1 MLLHFL
7 KIADI
12 SLYQLHLPPY
22 NGKIRYKNM
31 QYTENVM
38 KPTKRISHLFLP
50 TVFMLAASL
59 SGCGGDGG
67 EAPSEAEQPSG
78 SGPVAL
84 TVWGAEE
91 DEELLQQ
98 IFDSFQEKY
107 RGQADFQ
114 ITYQPQSESHCT
126 DALMADL
133 ENGADVFA
141 FADDQ
146 LNTLVAAGALE
157 PIEDPEPLR
166 AANLPE
172 AVYAASVNDTL
183 YAYPLT
189 ADNGYFLYYDK
200 SVFSQEDIQS
210 WDRMLDVAQAQ
221 GRKVSMEWSSGW
233 YVYAFFGNT
242 GLTVGLNDDGIT
254 NYCTWNDA
262 EGPIKG
268 TDVAKAMT
276 AMAEH
281 PGFLST
287 DDAGFLAGVQDGTIA
302 AGVSGTWNAVAVEE
316 AWGSGFG
323 AAKLPSYTC
332 AGQEIP
338 MASFSGYKLIGVNS
352 YSRNRDWAA
361 KLAEWIT
368 NEENQ
373 ALRFRLRG
381 QGPSNKNAAAS
392 EEVQGS
398 PAIAAL
404 LAQSEHSCLQRI
416 GGNYWEPVAAFT
428 AEILAG
434 TPSGKSLQELL
445 DTMVTGITA
454 P

>member
-1 MLLHFL
+1 
-7 KIADI
+7 
-12 SLYQLHLPPY
+12 
-22 NGKIRYKNM
+22 
-31 QYTENVM
+31 M
-38 KPTKRISHLFLP
+38 KRRIPLSFP
-50 TVFMLAASL
+50 AVFMLTAVL
-59 SGCGGDGG
+59 SGCQTSGT
-67 EAPSEAEQPSG
+67 ASSEEYDTPDSG
-78 SGPVAL
+78 TISL

-91 DEELLQQ
+91 DEELLRQ
-98 IFDSFQEKY
+98 ILDGFQEEY
-107 RGQADFQ
+107 RSQADFL

-146 LNTLVAAGALE
+146 LNTLVASGALE
-157 PIEDPEPLR
+157 PIENADSLR
-166 AANLPE
+166 TSNLPE
-172 AVYAASVNDTL
+172 AVSAASVNDTL

-200 SVFSQEDIQS
+200 RYFSEEDIQS
-210 WDRMLDVAQAQ
+210 WDRMLDIA
-221 GRKVSMEWSSGW
+221 GEEGKKVSMEWSSGW
-233 YVYAFFGNT
+233 YVYSLFGNT

-254 NYCTWNDA
+254 NYCTWNA
-262 EGPIKG
+262 TEGAIKG

-276 AMAEH
+276 AMAKH

-287 DDAGFLAGVQDGTIA
+287 DDAGFLEGVQNGTII
-302 AGVSGTWNAVAVEE
+302 AGVSGVWNAIAVEE
-316 AWGSGFG
+316 AWGRGYG

-332 AGQEIP
+332 AGQQVQ
-338 MASFSGYKLIGVNS
+338 MSSFSGYKLIGVNS
-352 YSRNRDWAA
+352 YSDHREWAA

-373 ALRFRLRG
+373 ELRFQLRG

-392 EEVQGS
+392 EAVQNS

-404 LAQSEHSCLQRI
+404 LEQSEFSCLQRI
-416 GGNYWEPVAAFT
+416 GGNYWEPVTNFT

-434 TPSGKSLQELL
+434 NPSGKSLQEQL
-445 DTMVTGITA
+445 DTMVTGIIA

>member
-1 MLLHFL
+1 
-7 KIADI
+7 
-12 SLYQLHLPPY
+12 
-22 NGKIRYKNM
+22 
-31 QYTENVM
+31 M

-67 EAPSEAEQPSG
+67 EASSEAEQPSG

-189 ADNGYFLYYDK
+189 ADNG
-200 SVFSQEDIQS
+200 
-210 WDRMLDVAQAQ
+210 
-221 GRKVSMEWSSGW
+221 
-233 YVYAFFGNT
+233 
-242 GLTVGLNDDGIT
+242 
-254 NYCTWNDA
+254 
-262 EGPIKG
+262 
-268 TDVAKAMT
+268 
-276 AMAEH
+276 
-281 PGFLST
+281 
-287 DDAGFLAGVQDGTIA
+287 
-302 AGVSGTWNAVAVEE
+302 
-316 AWGSGFG
+316 
-323 AAKLPSYTC
+323 
-332 AGQEIP
+332 
-338 MASFSGYKLIGVNS
+338 
-352 YSRNRDWAA
+352 
-361 KLAEWIT
+361 
-368 NEENQ
+368 
-373 ALRFRLRG
+373 
-381 QGPSNKNAAAS
+381 
-392 EEVQGS
+392 
-398 PAIAAL
+398 
-404 LAQSEHSCLQRI
+404 
-416 GGNYWEPVAAFT
+416 
-428 AEILAG
+428 
-434 TPSGKSLQELL
+434 
-445 DTMVTGITA
+445 
-454 P
+454 